1 MNKRFSNLTYDLYQN
16 HHVKVESMWR
26 NIKMETF
33 TIPLVS
39 IICRNLK
46 MKQSKTFNVQSCT
59 KTFHHSVTLH
69 WFTARISRFSTPQEW
84 VQQLLFNLLPFQLY
98 CFVPVA
104 LSGLCKFIIGHMDTE
119 RTVVFIIMLLLGKY
133 LHHPRF
139 NSSLID
145 DLI

>member
-1 MNKRFSNLTYDLYQN
+1 MNIIFSNLTYDLHQN
-16 HHVKVESMWR
+16 HHLESKWR
-26 NIKMETF
+26 NIKMETV
-33 TIPLVS
+33 TIPPVT
-39 IICRNLK
+39 IICRSIK

-104 LSGLCKFIIGHMDTE
+104 LSALWKFIIGHMDTE
-119 RTVVFIIMLLLGKY
+119 RTGMFIIMLLLGKY
-133 LHHPRF
+133 LHHRRF
-139 NSSLID
+139 NSCLIEH
-145 DLI
+145 LI